1 MGLNALLGSL
11 MSGGPAL
18 GIAVLAGAGLFA
30 LKGGR
35 PVAKKAITGYLALSE
50 WAREF
55 AAETSEQV
63 QDLYAEAKTEYDD
76 RRGDA

>member
-1 MGLNALLGSL
+1 MGLNALFGGLIG
-11 MSGGPAL
+11 GGPAL
-18 GIAVLAGAGLFA
+18 GLAVLAGAGLVA
-30 LKGGR
+30 MKGGR
-35 PVAKKAITGYLALSE
+35 PVAKKAITGYLTLSE

-63 QDLYAEAKTEYDD
+63 QDLYAEAKTEFDD